1 MKIVIVDDRPFL
13 MWETIEK
20 LKGMGVKEIVMLYFH
35 GIFTYY
41 PDRDSE
47 IEKKCAQLGVSLFH
61 LELNTDLM
69 ERLDVYCAEENTL
82 IFIDWSLGDTDI
94 FEERVD
100 IIYAKKKIQSGRF
113 PIWFY
118 TVGDVRI
125 VNKLNRIFNNHTIP
139 VVRFI
144 PQKGMLELDY
154 DYIRNKILNRQA

>member
-20 LKGMGVKEIVMLYFH
+20 LKDMGVKEIVMLYFH
-35 GIFTYY
+35 GIFTYH

-47 IEKKCAQLGVSLFH
+47 IEQRCAQLGVSLVH
-61 LELNTDLM
+61 VKLNTDLM
-69 ERLDVYCAEENTL
+69 EKLDAYCAEEGTL
-82 IFIDWSLGDTDI
+82 IFMDFGLGDIDT

-100 IIYAKKKIQSGRF
+100 IIYAKNKMQSGEF

-118 TVGDVRI
+118 TGTGEQT

-139 VVRFI
+139 VVKFI
-144 PQKGMLELDY
+144 PQKDIFELDY
-154 DYIRNKILNRQA
+154 DYIRNKILNK